1 MKFLLYYSSV
11 TQINYLM
18 NKIIIEFMSQAPK
31 SMRVQIAL
39 FGRTNVGKSSFLNMI
54 ANQDV
59 AITSEVPGTTTDVV
73 EKSMELLPVGP
84 VNFLDTGGIDDKS
97 LLSEKRI
104 ERTMKILDRA
114 DVAVLILENNIW
126 TDYEADLVQAFKNA
140 KIKFILAVN
149 KIDISPVT
157 EEFLSKLQ
165 MKTDRILIC
174 SSTNKKNREKYITD
188 FKNLLLEILPE
199 EFTNPL
205 PLIRDLIPK
214 NGTVILIIPID
225 KEAPK
230 GRIILPQVQTIRDIL
245 DNDSISIMVKQSEYL
260 QVLNSLKKKPD
271 LVVCDSQVVDFMV
284 ANTPDDIPCTTFSI
298 LFSRFKGDLP
308 EEIKGISAI
317 KTLKKDDK
325 VLIAEACSHHPNEDD
340 IGRVKIPKL
349 LRQFLG
355 FDIEIDVAS
364 GRDYPKNI
372 NDYAVIIH
380 CGGCMLTRTEKLV
393 RIEKARQAGVP
404 ITNYGIAISLFKGVL
419 DRVLSPF
426 DGILKQTK

>member
-1 MKFLLYYSSV
+1 MEK
-11 TQINYLM
+11 
-18 NKIIIEFMSQAPK
+18 APK

-59 AITSEVPGTTTDVV
+59 AITSEVPGTTTDIV
-73 EKSMELLPVGP
+73 EKSMELLPIGP

-104 ERTMKILDRA
+104 ERAMKILDRA
-114 DVAVLILENNIW
+114 DIAVLIVENSIW
-126 TDYEADLVQAFKNA
+126 TDYEEDLIRAFKKV
-140 KIKFILAVN
+140 KIKFIIAVN
-149 KIDISPVT
+149 KIDLNT
-157 EEFLSKLQ
+157 TANEFLLLLQSKS
-165 MKTDRILIC
+165 DRILLC
-174 SSTNKKNREKYITD
+174 SSTDLVNREKYVIE

-199 EFTNPL
+199 EYTNPL

-214 NGTVILIIPID
+214 NGTAILIIPID

-260 QVLNSLKKKPD
+260 QVLSTFKSKPD
-271 LVVCDSQVVDFMV
+271 IVVCDSQVVDFMV
-284 ANTPDDIPCTTFSI
+284 ENTPDDVPCTTFSI
-298 LFSRFKGDLP
+298 LFSRFKGDLV
-308 EEIKGISAI
+308 EEVKGITAL
-317 KTLKKDDK
+317 KNLKKGDK

-340 IGRVKIPKL
+340 IGRVKIPRL
-349 LRQFLG
+349 LRQFVGIEL
-355 FDIEIDVAS
+355 EIDVVS

-372 NDYAVIIH
+372 SDYSVIIH

-393 RIEKARQAGVP
+393 RIQKAKQAGVP
-404 ITNYGIAISLFKGVL
+404 ITNYGLAISLFKGVL
-419 DRVLSPF
+419 ERVLTPF
-426 DGILKQTK
+426 KDGLKDIYF